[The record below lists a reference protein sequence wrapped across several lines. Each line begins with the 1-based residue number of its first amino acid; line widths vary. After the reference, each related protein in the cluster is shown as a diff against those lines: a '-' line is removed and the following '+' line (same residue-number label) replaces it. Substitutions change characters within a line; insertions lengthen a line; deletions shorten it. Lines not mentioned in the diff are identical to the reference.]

1 ALRQCAQGSSGP
13 WAPLLFQGR
22 STKAHGKGEM
32 GFIALPRSRP
42 AERAIEF
49 ALRAAAAVGIIT
61 TVGIIAVLAVEALLF
76 FAEVSPIDFFTGTRW
91 SASIKP
97 FAFGI
102 IPLVVSTLMI
112 AAIALAIAVPI
123 GILAAVWMSEFASM
137 RARNIVKPVL
147 EVLAGIPTIV
157 YGFFAITVITPLLK
171 ATILPELGTFSALSA
186 GIVVGILILPLIASL
201 TEDALRAVP
210 RGLRE
215 GSYAMGATRWETI
228 RRVLLPAA
236 LSGIAAAIILA
247 MSRAIGETMA
257 VVLAAGTNPQ
267 LTIDPTES
275 VQTMTAFI
283 VQISLGDTP
292 ADSLQFKAL
301 FAVGATLFAM
311 TFALNMISSWI
322 VARYRNEYD

>member
-1 ALRQCAQGSSGP
+1 M
-13 WAPLLFQGR
+13 
-22 STKAHGKGEM
+22 TY
-32 GFIALPRSRP
+32 ITLPRTRP
-42 AERAIEF
+42 TERAIEF
-49 ALRAAAAVGIIT
+49 GLRAAAAVGIVT
-61 TVGIIAVLAVEALLF
+61 TVGIIAVLTVEALLF
-76 FAEVSPIDFFTGTRW
+76 FAEVSPVDFFTGTRW

-97 FAFGI
+97 FAFGVV
-102 IPLVVSTLMI
+102 PLIVSTLMI

-137 RARNIVKPVL
+137 RSRNIVKPIL
-147 EVLAGIPTIV
+147 EILAGIPTIV
-157 YGFFAITVITPLLK
+157 YGFFAITVISPLLK

-215 GSYAMGATRWETI
+215 GSYAMGATRWETV

-236 LSGIAAAIILA
+236 LSGIAAAVILA

-311 TFALNMISSWI
+311 TFALNMISTWI
-322 VARYRNEYD
+322 VSKYRNEYD

>member
-1 ALRQCAQGSSGP
+1 M
-13 WAPLLFQGR
+13 
-22 STKAHGKGEM
+22 TY
-32 GFIALPRSRP
+32 ITLPRTRP

-49 ALRAAAAVGIIT
+49 GLRAAAAVGIVT

-76 FAEVSPIDFFTGTRW
+76 FAEVSPVDFFTGTRW

-97 FAFGI
+97 FAFGV
-102 IPLVVSTLMI
+102 IPLIVSTLMI

-137 RARNIVKPVL
+137 RARNIVKPIL
-147 EVLAGIPTIV
+147 EILAGIPTIV

-215 GSYAMGATRWETI
+215 GSYAMGATRWETV

-236 LSGIAAAIILA
+236 LSGIAAAVILA

-257 VVLAAGTNPQ
+257 VVLAAGTNPH

-311 TFALNMISSWI
+311 TFALNMISTWI
-322 VARYRNEYD
+322 VSKYRNEYD

>member
-1 ALRQCAQGSSGP
+1 
-13 WAPLLFQGR
+13 
-22 STKAHGKGEM
+22 M

-215 GSYAMGATRWETI
+215 GSYAMGARRWETI
-228 RRVLLPAA
+228 RRVRLPAA

-311 TFALNMISSWI
+311 TFALNMISTWI

>member
-1 ALRQCAQGSSGP
+1 M
-13 WAPLLFQGR
+13 
-22 STKAHGKGEM
+22 TY
-32 GFIALPRSRP
+32 ITLPRSRP

-49 ALRAAAAVGIIT
+49 GLRIAAAVGIVT

-76 FAEVSPIDFFTGTRW
+76 FAEVSPVDFFTGTRW

-97 FAFGI
+97 FAFGV

-112 AAIALAIAVPI
+112 ALIALAIAVPI

-137 RARNIVKPVL
+137 RARNIVKPIL
-147 EVLAGIPTIV
+147 EILAGIPTIV

-186 GIVVGILILPLIASL
+186 GIVVGILILPVIASL

-215 GSYAMGATRWETI
+215 GSYAMGATRWETV

-236 LSGIAAAIILA
+236 LSGIAAAVILA

-311 TFALNMISSWI
+311 TFALNMISTWI
-322 VARYRNEYD
+322 VSKYRNEYD

>member
-1 ALRQCAQGSSGP
+1 M
-13 WAPLLFQGR
+13 
-22 STKAHGKGEM
+22 TY
-32 GFIALPRSRP
+32 ITLPRTRP
-42 AERAIEF
+42 TERAVEF
-49 ALRAAAAVGIIT
+49 GLRAAAAVGIVT
-61 TVGIIAVLAVEALLF
+61 TVGIIAVLTVEALLF
-76 FAEVSPIDFFTGTRW
+76 FAEVSPVDFFTGTRW

-97 FAFGI
+97 FAFGV
-102 IPLVVSTLMI
+102 IPLIVSTLMI

-137 RARNIVKPVL
+137 RSRNIVKPIL
-147 EVLAGIPTIV
+147 EILAGIPTIV

-215 GSYAMGATRWETI
+215 GSYAMGATRWETV

-236 LSGIAAAIILA
+236 LSGIAAAVILA

-311 TFALNMISSWI
+311 TFALNMISTWI
-322 VARYRNEYD
+322 VSKYRNEYD

>member
-1 ALRQCAQGSSGP
+1 M
-13 WAPLLFQGR
+13 
-22 STKAHGKGEM
+22 TY
-32 GFIALPRSRP
+32 ITLPRTRP

-49 ALRAAAAVGIIT
+49 GLRAAAAVGIVT

-76 FAEVSPIDFFTGTRW
+76 FAEVSPVDFFTGTRW

-97 FAFGI
+97 FAFGV
-102 IPLVVSTLMI
+102 IPLIVSTLMI

-137 RARNIVKPVL
+137 RARNIVKPIL
-147 EVLAGIPTIV
+147 EILAGIPTIV

-215 GSYAMGATRWETI
+215 GAYAMGATRWETV

-236 LSGIAAAIILA
+236 LSGIAAAVILA

-311 TFALNMISSWI
+311 TFALNMISTWI
-322 VARYRNEYD
+322 VSKYRNEYD

>member
-1 ALRQCAQGSSGP
+1 M
-13 WAPLLFQGR
+13 
-22 STKAHGKGEM
+22 TY
-32 GFIALPRSRP
+32 ITLPRSRP

-49 ALRAAAAVGIIT
+49 GLRIAAAVGIVT

-76 FAEVSPIDFFTGTRW
+76 FAEVSPVDFFTGTRW

-97 FAFGI
+97 FAFGV

-112 AAIALAIAVPI
+112 ALIALAIAVPI

-137 RARNIVKPVL
+137 RARNIVKPIL
-147 EVLAGIPTIV
+147 EILAGIPTIV

-215 GSYAMGATRWETI
+215 GSYAMGATRWETV

-236 LSGIAAAIILA
+236 LSGIAAAVILA

-311 TFALNMISSWI
+311 TFALNMISTWI
-322 VARYRNEYD
+322 VSKYRNEYD

>member
-1 ALRQCAQGSSGP
+1 M
-13 WAPLLFQGR
+13 
-22 STKAHGKGEM
+22 TY
-32 GFIALPRSRP
+32 ITLPRSRP

-49 ALRAAAAVGIIT
+49 GLRAAAAVGIVT

-76 FAEVSPIDFFTGTRW
+76 FAEVSPADFFTGTRW

-97 FAFGI
+97 FAFGV
-102 IPLVVSTLMI
+102 IPLIVSTLMI

-137 RARNIVKPVL
+137 RARNIVKPIL
-147 EVLAGIPTIV
+147 EILAGIPTIV

-215 GSYAMGATRWETI
+215 GSYAMGATRWETV

-236 LSGIAAAIILA
+236 LSGIAAAVILA

-311 TFALNMISSWI
+311 TFALNMISTWI
-322 VARYRNEYD
+322 VSKYRNEYD

>member
-1 ALRQCAQGSSGP
+1 
-13 WAPLLFQGR
+13 
-22 STKAHGKGEM
+22 M

-236 LSGIAAAIILA
+236 LSGIAAAVILA

-311 TFALNMISSWI
+311 TFALNMISTWI

>member
-1 ALRQCAQGSSGP
+1 M
-13 WAPLLFQGR
+13 
-22 STKAHGKGEM
+22 TY
-32 GFIALPRSRP
+32 ITLPRTRP
-42 AERAIEF
+42 TERAIEF
-49 ALRAAAAVGIIT
+49 GLRAAAAVGIVT
-61 TVGIIAVLAVEALLF
+61 TVGIIAVLTTEALLF
-76 FAEVSPIDFFTGTRW
+76 FAEVSPVDFFTGTRW

-97 FAFGI
+97 FAFGV
-102 IPLVVSTLMI
+102 IPLIVSTLMV
-112 AAIALAIAVPI
+112 AAIALAIAVPV

-137 RARNIVKPVL
+137 RSRNIVKPIL
-147 EVLAGIPTIV
+147 EILAGIPTIV

-215 GSYAMGATRWETI
+215 GSYAMGATRWETV

-236 LSGIAAAIILA
+236 LSGIAAAVILA

-267 LTIDPTES
+267 LTIDLTES

-311 TFALNMISSWI
+311 TFALNMISTWI
-322 VARYRNEYD
+322 VSKYRNEYD

>member
-1 ALRQCAQGSSGP
+1 
-13 WAPLLFQGR
+13 
-22 STKAHGKGEM
+22 M
-32 GFIALPRSRP
+32 GFITLPRSRP
-42 AERAIEF
+42 TERAIEF

-61 TVGIIAVLAVEALLF
+61 TVGIIAVLTVEALLF
-76 FAEVSPIDFFTGTRW
+76 FAEVSPVDFFTGTRW

-97 FAFGI
+97 FAFGV

-112 AAIALAIAVPI
+112 AAIALAIAVPV

-137 RARNIVKPVL
+137 RARNIVKPIL
-147 EVLAGIPTIV
+147 EVLASIPTIV

-322 VARYRNEYD
+322 VAKYRNEYD

>member
-1 ALRQCAQGSSGP
+1 
-13 WAPLLFQGR
+13 
-22 STKAHGKGEM
+22 M
-32 GFIALPRSRP
+32 GFITLPRSRP
-42 AERAIEF
+42 TERAIEF
-49 ALRAAAAVGIIT
+49 ALRAAAAVGIVT

-76 FAEVSPIDFFTGTRW
+76 FAEVSPVDFFTGTRW

-102 IPLVVSTLMI
+102 IPLVLSTLMI

-123 GILAAVWMSEFASM
+123 GILAAVWMSEFASI

-186 GIVVGILILPLIASL
+186 GIVVGILVLPLIASL

-267 LTIDPTES
+267 LTLDPTES

-292 ADSLQFKAL
+292 ADSIQFKAL

>member
-1 ALRQCAQGSSGP
+1 M
-13 WAPLLFQGR
+13 
-22 STKAHGKGEM
+22 TY
-32 GFIALPRSRP
+32 ITLPRTRP

-49 ALRAAAAVGIIT
+49 GLRAAAAVGIVT
-61 TVGIIAVLAVEALLF
+61 TVGIIAVLTVEALLF
-76 FAEVSPIDFFTGTRW
+76 FAEVSPVDFFTGTRW

-97 FAFGI
+97 FAFGV
-102 IPLVVSTLMI
+102 IPLIVSTLMI
-112 AAIALAIAVPI
+112 AAIALAIAVPL

-137 RARNIVKPVL
+137 RSRNIVKPIL
-147 EVLAGIPTIV
+147 EILAGIPTIV

-215 GSYAMGATRWETI
+215 GAYAMGATRWETV

-236 LSGIAAAIILA
+236 LSGIAAAVILA

-311 TFALNMISSWI
+311 TFALNMISTWI
-322 VARYRNEYD
+322 VSKYRNEYD

>member
-1 ALRQCAQGSSGP
+1 
-13 WAPLLFQGR
+13 
-22 STKAHGKGEM
+22 M
-32 GFIALPRSRP
+32 GFITLPRSRP

-97 FAFGI
+97 FAFGV
-102 IPLVVSTLMI
+102 IPLIVSTLMI

-137 RARNIVKPVL
+137 RSRNIVKPIL
-147 EVLAGIPTIV
+147 EILAGIPTIV

-215 GSYAMGATRWETI
+215 GSYAMGATRWETV

-236 LSGIAAAIILA
+236 LSGIAAAVILA

-311 TFALNMISSWI
+311 TFALNMISTWI
-322 VARYRNEYD
+322 VSKYRNEYD

>member
-1 ALRQCAQGSSGP
+1 MRPGVQR
-13 WAPLLFQGR
+13 PLG
-22 STKAHGKGEM
+22 
-32 GFIALPRSRP
+32 
-42 AERAIEF
+42 
-49 ALRAAAAVGIIT
+49 AATIPTRI
-61 TVGIIAVLAVEALLF
+61 EALLF
-76 FAEVSPIDFFTGTRW
+76 FAEVSPLDFFTGTRW

-97 FAFGI
+97 FAFGV
-102 IPLVVSTLMI
+102 IPLIVSTLMI

-137 RARNIVKPVL
+137 RARNIVKPIL
-147 EVLAGIPTIV
+147 EILAGIPTIV

-215 GSYAMGATRWETI
+215 GSYAMGATRWETV

-236 LSGIAAAIILA
+236 LSGIAAAVILA

-311 TFALNMISSWI
+311 TFALNMISTWI
-322 VARYRNEYD
+322 VSKYRNEYD

>member
-1 ALRQCAQGSSGP
+1 M
-13 WAPLLFQGR
+13 
-22 STKAHGKGEM
+22 TY
-32 GFIALPRSRP
+32 ITLPRTRP
-42 AERAIEF
+42 TERAIEF
-49 ALRAAAAVGIIT
+49 GLRAAAAVGIVT
-61 TVGIIAVLAVEALLF
+61 TVGIIAVLTVEALLF
-76 FAEVSPIDFFTGTRW
+76 FAEVSPVDFFIGTRW

-97 FAFGI
+97 FAFGV
-102 IPLVVSTLMI
+102 IPLIVSTLMI

-137 RARNIVKPVL
+137 RSRNIVKPIL
-147 EVLAGIPTIV
+147 EILAGIPTIV

-215 GSYAMGATRWETI
+215 GSYAMGATRWETV

-236 LSGIAAAIILA
+236 LSGIAAAVILA

-311 TFALNMISSWI
+311 TFALNMISTWI
-322 VARYRNEYD
+322 VSKYRNEYD

>member
-1 ALRQCAQGSSGP
+1 M
-13 WAPLLFQGR
+13 
-22 STKAHGKGEM
+22 TY
-32 GFIALPRSRP
+32 ITLPRTRP

-49 ALRAAAAVGIIT
+49 GLRAAAAVGIVT
-61 TVGIIAVLAVEALLF
+61 TVGIIAVLTVEALLF
-76 FAEVSPIDFFTGTRW
+76 FAEVSPVDFFTGTRW

-97 FAFGI
+97 FAFGVV
-102 IPLVVSTLMI
+102 PLIVSTLMI

-137 RARNIVKPVL
+137 RSRNIVKPIL
-147 EVLAGIPTIV
+147 EILAGIPTIV

-215 GSYAMGATRWETI
+215 GSYAMGATRWETV

-236 LSGIAAAIILA
+236 LSGIAAAVILA

-257 VVLAAGTNPQ
+257 VVLAAGTNP
-267 LTIDPTES
+267 
-275 VQTMTAFI
+275 
-283 VQISLGDTP
+283 P
-292 ADSLQFKAL
+292 ADDRSNGVSADNDRIHRADQPWRHP
-301 FAVGATLFAM
+301 
-311 TFALNMISSWI
+311 S
-322 VARYRNEYD
+322 

>member
-1 ALRQCAQGSSGP
+1 M
-13 WAPLLFQGR
+13 
-22 STKAHGKGEM
+22 TY
-32 GFIALPRSRP
+32 ITLPRTRP
-42 AERAIEF
+42 TERAIEF
-49 ALRAAAAVGIIT
+49 GLRAAAAVGIVT
-61 TVGIIAVLAVEALLF
+61 TVGIIAVLTVEALLF
-76 FAEVSPIDFFTGTRW
+76 FAEVSPVDFFTGTRW

-97 FAFGI
+97 FAFGV
-102 IPLVVSTLMI
+102 IPLIVSTLMI
-112 AAIALAIAVPI
+112 AAIALAIAVPV

-137 RARNIVKPVL
+137 RARNIVKPIL
-147 EVLAGIPTIV
+147 EILAGIPTIV

-215 GSYAMGATRWETI
+215 GSYAMGATRWETV

-236 LSGIAAAIILA
+236 LSGIAAAVILA

-311 TFALNMISSWI
+311 TFALNMISTWI
-322 VARYRNEYD
+322 VSKYRNEYD

>member
-1 ALRQCAQGSSGP
+1 M
-13 WAPLLFQGR
+13 
-22 STKAHGKGEM
+22 TY
-32 GFIALPRSRP
+32 ITLPRTRP
-42 AERAIEF
+42 TERAIEF
-49 ALRAAAAVGIIT
+49 GLRAAAAVGIVT
-61 TVGIIAVLAVEALLF
+61 TVGIIAVLTVEALLF
-76 FAEVSPIDFFTGTRW
+76 FAEVSPVDFFTGTRW

-97 FAFGI
+97 FAFGV
-102 IPLVVSTLMI
+102 IPLIVSTLMI

-137 RARNIVKPVL
+137 RSRNIVKPIL
-147 EVLAGIPTIV
+147 EILAGIPTIV

-215 GSYAMGATRWETI
+215 GSYAMGATRWETV

-236 LSGIAAAIILA
+236 LSGIAAAVILA

-283 VQISLGDTP
+283 VQISLGDAP

-311 TFALNMISSWI
+311 TFALNMISTWI
-322 VARYRNEYD
+322 VSKYRNEYD

>member
-1 ALRQCAQGSSGP
+1 
-13 WAPLLFQGR
+13 
-22 STKAHGKGEM
+22 M
-32 GFIALPRSRP
+32 GFITLPRSRP

-49 ALRAAAAVGIIT
+49 ALRAAAAVGIVT

-76 FAEVSPIDFFTGTRW
+76 FAEVSPVDFFTGTRW

-102 IPLVVSTLMI
+102 IPLVLSTLMI

-123 GILAAVWMSEFASM
+123 GILAAVWMSEFASI

-186 GIVVGILILPLIASL
+186 GIVVGILVLPLIASL

-267 LTIDPTES
+267 LTLDPTES

-292 ADSLQFKAL
+292 ADSIQFKAL